1 MNNKNKGK
9 KILSLKKKLIIDKK
23 RPNYFSYTNINREY
37 SKNDLNKSKST
48 YNSLTKKN
56 NNNNKYQNKIKIKYK
71 GISTNIPKSD
81 FYKLK
86 NVDISQLLAIKFQ
99 KKELIKQKI
108 LFIEK
113 EREIFNEKNIDLINK
128 LKEKEY
134 REEIKNLQMK
144 LYDKNLTK
152 KEIFFYF
159 DAILKNIKEISS
171 KINSDIE
178 MDKEITDNKI
188 NFGLNQLDEDFF
200 EEFDKNCEFSDY
212 FLHKLKYLIVKINII
227 IKNHR
232 ILDERI
238 KAYNKEN
245 IILKKK
251 LSDLDYINN
260 NICMHLKKKK
270 NEKYKHLI
278 EKSFSDEEKEQKE
291 LIYKKVN
298 NLFKRNIFKEHRE
311 SNKLLRNKFLLNN
324 DMNINLGQTN
334 PTSNNILSTRSS
346 NYKLSLSNNIISSSS
361 PSVQNQ
367 EISSEKIRAKEI
379 KYINYLK
386 NKIKNLKNKVNLL
399 KLGQNKPKNKY
410 YNLIL
415 KIINQI
421 YKDEENIVVNKIN
434 YKLLNNDMKIFP
446 YQNLRFRNKFLNYL
460 FGDNELY
467 NIFQSEKQE
476 EINEFNAEN

>member
-1 MNNKNKGK
+1 MNNKNRGK
-9 KILSLKKKLIIDKK
+9 KILTLKKKLIIDKK
-23 RPNYFSYTNINREY
+23 KPNYFSFTNINREF
-37 SKNDLNKSKST
+37 SKNDLNKSKSIN
-48 YNSLTKKN
+48 NSLTKK
-56 NNNNKYQNKIKIKYK
+56 NNNKYQNKIKIKYK

-86 NVDISQLLAIKFQ
+86 NVDISQLLATKFQ
-99 KKELIKQKI
+99 KTELIKQKK
-108 LFIEK
+108 LFMKK
-113 EREIFNEKNIDLINK
+113 ESEIFNENNIDLINK
-128 LKEKEY
+128 MKEKEY

-152 KEIFFYF
+152 KEIFLYF
-159 DAILKNIKEISS
+159 DVILKNIKEIAN

-178 MDKEITDNKI
+178 MDKQLTGNNI
-188 NFGLNQLDEDFF
+188 NFSINQLDEDFF
-200 EEFDKNCEFSDY
+200 EKFDKNCEFSDY
-212 FLHKLKYLIVKINII
+212 FFHKLKYLIVKIDII

-251 LSDLDYINN
+251 LNDLDYINN

-270 NEKYKHLI
+270 NEKYNYLV
-278 EKSFSDEEKEQKE
+278 EKSLIDDEKEQKE

-298 NLFKRNIFKEHRE
+298 NLFKRNIFKENRE
-311 SNKLLRNKFLLNN
+311 SSKLLRNKFLLNK
-324 DMNINLGQTN
+324 DMNIGLGQTN

-346 NYKLSLSNNIISSSS
+346 NYKLSLSNNLISISS

-367 EISSEKIRAKEI
+367 EILREKIKAKEI
-379 KYINYLK
+379 NYIFHLK
-386 NKIKNLKNKVNLL
+386 NKIKNLKNKVNRL

-410 YNLIL
+410 YNLIM

-434 YKLLNNDMKIFP
+434 YKLLNDNMKIFP
-446 YQNLRFRNKFLNYL
+446 YQNLRFRKKFINYL

-467 NIFQSEKQE
+467 NIFQLKEPE
-476 EINEFNAEN
+476 EINEFNAES

>member
-23 RPNYFSYTNINREY
+23 KPNYFSYTNINREY

-99 KKELIKQKI
+99 KKELIKQKK

-128 LKEKEY
+128 MKEKEY

-278 EKSFSDEEKEQKE
+278 EKSYADEEKEQKE
-291 LIYKKVN
+291 LIYKKVK
-298 NLFKRNIFKEHRE
+298 NLFKRNIFKEHLQK
-311 SNKLLRNKFLLNN
+311 SIKL
-324 DMNINLGQTN
+324 
-334 PTSNNILSTRSS
+334 
-346 NYKLSLSNNIISSSS
+346 
-361 PSVQNQ
+361 
-367 EISSEKIRAKEI
+367 
-379 KYINYLK
+379 
-386 NKIKNLKNKVNLL
+386 
-399 KLGQNKPKNKY
+399 Y
-410 YNLIL
+410 YYL
-415 KIINQI
+415 KIIYNYYFLYLI
-421 YKDEENIVVNKIN
+421 YCL
-434 YKLLNNDMKIFP
+434 KLD
-446 YQNLRFRNKFLNYL
+446 
-460 FGDNELY
+460 
-467 NIFQSEKQE
+467 
-476 EINEFNAEN
+476 